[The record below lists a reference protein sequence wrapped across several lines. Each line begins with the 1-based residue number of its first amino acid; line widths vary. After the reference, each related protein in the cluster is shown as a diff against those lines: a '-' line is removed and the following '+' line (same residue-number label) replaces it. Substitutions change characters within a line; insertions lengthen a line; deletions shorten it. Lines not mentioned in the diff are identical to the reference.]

1 MQIDKKNIVKC
12 VIENTM
18 ETYGSDA
25 GENKVPGSKLKSQV
39 DHIADYLEQIDNLES
54 ILQIHEEEISML
66 HNLKIVWNY

>member
-39 DHIADYLEQIDNLES
+39 NHISDYLEQLDNLNT
-54 ILQIHEEEISML
+54 ILQNYEEQISML